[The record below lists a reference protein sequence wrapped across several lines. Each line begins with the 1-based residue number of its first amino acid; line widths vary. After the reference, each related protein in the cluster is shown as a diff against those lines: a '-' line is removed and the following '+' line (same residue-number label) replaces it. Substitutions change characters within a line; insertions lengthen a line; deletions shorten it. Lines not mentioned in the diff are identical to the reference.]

1 MKKEV
6 KIGGLVLGLI
16 ALIGISFVLY
26 KNGLMNYLIITGTF
40 TVICTI
46 ILVNTLITT
55 RSDEAEYKS
64 KLRQILRT
72 YDSILVKSKNLPKL
86 DNLNII
92 RVDTIE
98 DLVDA
103 QMEIRKPIYYQEQ
116 TESCA
121 FVLLDNMTA
130 CFYTLKVN
138 DAVLCPL
145 EITIN
150 ELDIINKNS
159 QKELEEDIPEDLL
172 SEIERTAIIR
182 LKKGKYVKVSPMR
195 NRKKAVAK
203 EEIKEKIFEKTQD
216 LKSVLDEKLDE
227 AKEVV
232 EDTKEKVEKVIE
244 DTKDKVETKSEEI
257 KEKVNDVVEVASD
270 KVEEAKEKAEDIQ
283 IKAEAVKEIVEEKV
297 EEAKEVIEDKKEE
310 AKEKIADAKEKLDEK
325 VEETKAVIEEK
336 TEDIK
341 EMVSDTKEKVEEI
354 KEQVSDK
361 VDEVKKEVNH
371 QKKKNKAKKKAK
383 EFANNAVDASYKV
396 KHEIEDLLFEDDRN
410 AVEKTVDKVSEEVD
424 KAKTKVELDTKID
437 DIVDNVADFGKKKKK
452 KHEIEDL
459 DDFVEKVKPEPKKKK
474 HEIEDL

>member
-6 KIGGLVLGLI
+6 KIGGLALGLI
-16 ALIGISFVLY
+16 VLVGISFVLY

-40 TVICTI
+40 SVICAI
-46 ILVNTLITT
+46 VLVNTLLTT
-55 RSDEAEYKS
+55 RSDEAQYKS

-159 QKELEEDIPEDLL
+159 QKALEEDIPEDLL
-172 SEIERTAIIR
+172 SEIERTTIIR
-182 LKKGKYVKVSPMR
+182 LKKGKYVKVSPLR
-195 NRKKAVAK
+195 NRKKAIAK

-216 LKSVLDEKLDE
+216 LKMALDEKLGE

-232 EDTKEKVEKVIE
+232 DDTKEKVEKVIE
-244 DTKDKVETKSEEI
+244 DAKDKVDTKSEEI
-257 KEKVNDVVEVASD
+257 KEKVADTVE
-270 KVEEAKEKAEDIQ
+270 KVSEKAEDIS
-283 IKAEAVKEIVEEKV
+283 IKAEAIKEVVEEQAEDIKEV
-297 EEAKEVIEDKKEE
+297 VKDKAQEAKEAV
-310 AKEKIADAKEKLDEK
+310 ADAKEKIDEKIEETKDAVAEKTEEMKENLSDSKEKIAEK
-325 VEETKAVIEEK
+325 VEPVIEKANE
-336 TEDIK
+336 IK
-341 EMVSDTKEKVEEI
+341 EEVVDKVEEVS
-354 KEQVSDK
+354 KEI
-361 VDEVKKEVNH
+361 EHE
-371 QKKKNKAKKKAK
+371 QKKSKAKNKAK
-383 EFANNAVDASYKV
+383 EIANDAIDASYKV
-396 KHEIEDLLFEDDRN
+396 KHD
-410 AVEKTVDKVSEEVD
+410 VDYLIFDE
-424 KAKTKVELDTKID
+424 
-437 DIVDNVADFGKKKKK
+437 
-452 KHEIEDL
+452 
-459 DDFVEKVKPEPKKKK
+459 
-474 HEIEDL
+474 

>member
-6 KIGGLVLGLI
+6 KIGGLALGLI
-16 ALIGISFVLY
+16 VLVGISFVLY

-40 TVICTI
+40 SVICAI
-46 ILVNTLITT
+46 VLVNTLLTT
-55 RSDEAEYKS
+55 RSDEAQYKS

-159 QKELEEDIPEDLL
+159 QKALEEDIPEDLL
-172 SEIERTAIIR
+172 SEIERTTIIR
-182 LKKGKYVKVSPMR
+182 LKKGKYVKVSPLR
-195 NRKKAVAK
+195 NRKKAIAK
-203 EEIKEKIFEKTQD
+203 EEIKEKLFEKTQD
-216 LKSVLDEKLDE
+216 LKMALDEKLGE

-232 EDTKEKVEKVIE
+232 DDTKEKVEKVIE
-244 DTKDKVETKSEEI
+244 DAKDKVDTKSEEI
-257 KEKVNDVVEVASD
+257 KEKVADTVE
-270 KVEEAKEKAEDIQ
+270 KVSEKAEDIS
-283 IKAEAVKEIVEEKV
+283 IKAEAIKKVVEEQAEDIKEV
-297 EEAKEVIEDKKEE
+297 VKDKAQEAKKAV
-310 AKEKIADAKEKLDEK
+310 ADAKEKIDDKIEETKDAIAEEVEPVIEKATDIKEEVTDK
-325 VEETKAVIEEK
+325 VEEVSKEIEHE
-336 TEDIK
+336 
-341 EMVSDTKEKVEEI
+341 
-354 KEQVSDK
+354 
-361 VDEVKKEVNH
+361 
-371 QKKKNKAKKKAK
+371 QKKSKAKNKAK
-383 EFANNAVDASYKV
+383 EIANDAIDASYKV
-396 KHEIEDLLFEDDRN
+396 KHNVEDLLFDDERN
-410 AVEKTVDKVSEEVD
+410 IVEKAVDNVTEEVD
-424 KAKTKVELDTKID
+424 KAKTKAKVDKKID
-437 DIVDNVADFGKKKKK
+437 EIVETVDGNKEKK

-459 DDFVEKVKPEPKKKK
+459 
-474 HEIEDL
+474 

>member
-6 KIGGLVLGLI
+6 KIGGLALGLI
-16 ALIGISFVLY
+16 ALLGISLVLY

-40 TVICTI
+40 TVICAI

-55 RSDEAEYKS
+55 RSDEAQYKS

-138 DAVLCPL
+138 DSVLCPL

-172 SEIERTAIIR
+172 SEIERTTIIR

-195 NRKKAVAK
+195 NRKKAIAK
-203 EEIKEKIFEKTQD
+203 EEMQEKILEKTQEIKAVIED
-216 LKSVLDEKLDE
+216 KVAE

-232 EDTKEKVEKVIE
+232 ADTKEKVEKVIE
-244 DTKDKVETKSEEI
+244 DTKDKVENKTDEI
-257 KEKVNDVVEVASD
+257 KEKVDDVA
-270 KVEEAKEKAEDIQ
+270 
-283 IKAEAVKEIVEEKV
+283 IKAEAVKEIIEEKTEDIKKV
-297 EEAKEVIEDKKEE
+297 VEDKKEE
-310 AKEKIADAKEKLDEK
+310 AKENISDAKEKIEEK
-325 VEETKAVIEEK
+325 VEPV
-336 TEDIK
+336 
-341 EMVSDTKEKVEEI
+341 KEKATEVKEAVEE
-354 KEQVSDK
+354 K

-383 EFANNAVDASYKV
+383 EFANNAVDTSYKV
-396 KHEIEDLLFEDDRN
+396 KHEVEDLLFEDDRN
-410 AVEKTVDKVSEEVD
+410 VVEKAIDKVSEEVD

-437 DIVDNVADFGKKKKK
+437 KIVDNVADFGKTKKKKFEIEDLDDFDDKPKVDNKKK

-459 DDFVEKVKPEPKKKK
+459 
-474 HEIEDL
+474 

>member
-6 KIGGLVLGLI
+6 KIGGLALGLI
-16 ALIGISFVLY
+16 VLVGISFVLY
-26 KNGLMNYLIITGTF
+26 KNGLMNYLIIIGTF
-40 TVICTI
+40 SVICAI
-46 ILVNTLITT
+46 VLVNTLLTT
-55 RSDEAEYKS
+55 RSDEAQYKS

-159 QKELEEDIPEDLL
+159 QKALEEDIPEDLL
-172 SEIERTAIIR
+172 SEIERTTIIR
-182 LKKGKYVKVSPMR
+182 LKKGKYVKVSPLR
-195 NRKKAVAK
+195 NRKKAIAK
-203 EEIKEKIFEKTQD
+203 EEIKEKLFEKTQD
-216 LKSVLDEKLDE
+216 LKMALDEKLGE

-232 EDTKEKVEKVIE
+232 DDTKEKVEKVIE
-244 DTKDKVETKSEEI
+244 DAKDKVDTKSEEI
-257 KEKVNDVVEVASD
+257 KEKVADTVE
-270 KVEEAKEKAEDIQ
+270 KVSEKAEDIS
-283 IKAEAVKEIVEEKV
+283 IKAEAIKEVVEEQAEDIKEV
-297 EEAKEVIEDKKEE
+297 VKDKAQEAKETVAE
-310 AKEKIADAKEKLDEK
+310 AKEKLDEK
-325 VEETKAVIEEK
+325 IEETKDAVA
-336 TEDIK
+336 
-341 EMVSDTKEKVEEI
+341 EKVEPVIEKATEI
-354 KEQVSDK
+354 KDQVADK
-361 VDEVKKEVNH
+361 VEEVSKEIEH
-371 QKKKNKAKKKAK
+371 EQKKNKAKNKAK
-383 EFANNAVDASYKV
+383 EIANDAIDASYKV
-396 KHEIEDLLFEDDRN
+396 KHDVEDLLFDDERN
-410 AVEKTVDKVSEEVD
+410 IVEKAVDKVTEEVD
-424 KAKTKVELDTKID
+424 KAKTKAKVDKKID
-437 DIVDNVADFGKKKKK
+437 EIVETVDGNKKKR

-459 DDFVEKVKPEPKKKK
+459 
-474 HEIEDL
+474 

>member
-6 KIGGLVLGLI
+6 KIGGLALGLI
-16 ALIGISFVLY
+16 ALLGISLVLY

-40 TVICTI
+40 TVICAI

-55 RSDEAEYKS
+55 RSDEAQYKS

-138 DAVLCPL
+138 DSVLCPL

-172 SEIERTAIIR
+172 SEIERTTIIR

-195 NRKKAVAK
+195 NRKKAIAK
-203 EEIKEKIFEKTQD
+203 EEMQEKILEKTQEIKAVIED
-216 LKSVLDEKLDE
+216 KVAE

-232 EDTKEKVEKVIE
+232 ADTKEKVEKVIE
-244 DTKDKVETKSEEI
+244 DTKDKVENKTDEI
-257 KEKVNDVVEVASD
+257 KEKVDDVA
-270 KVEEAKEKAEDIQ
+270 
-283 IKAEAVKEIVEEKV
+283 IKAEAVKEIIEEKTEDIKKVVEDKKEEAKENISDAKEKIEEKV
-297 EEAKEVIEDKKEE
+297 EEAKE
-310 AKEKIADAKEKLDEK
+310 A
-325 VEETKAVIEEK
+325 IEEK
-336 TEDIK
+336 TEDLK
-341 EMVSDTKEKVEEI
+341 EMVSDTKEKIEEKVEPVKEKATEVKEAVEE
-354 KEQVSDK
+354 K

-383 EFANNAVDASYKV
+383 EFANNAVDTSYKV
-396 KHEIEDLLFEDDRN
+396 KHEVEDLLFEDDRN
-410 AVEKTVDKVSEEVD
+410 VVEKAIDKVSEEVD

-437 DIVDNVADFGKKKKK
+437 KIVDNLADFGKKKKK
-452 KHEIEDL
+452 KFEIEDL
-459 DDFVEKVKPEPKKKK
+459 DDFDDKPKVDNKKKK

>member
-6 KIGGLVLGLI
+6 KIGGLALGLI
-16 ALIGISFVLY
+16 VLVGISFVLY

-40 TVICTI
+40 SVICAI
-46 ILVNTLITT
+46 VLVNTLLTT
-55 RSDEAEYKS
+55 RSDEAQYKS

-159 QKELEEDIPEDLL
+159 QKALEEDIPEDLL
-172 SEIERTAIIR
+172 SEIERTTIIR
-182 LKKGKYVKVSPMR
+182 LKKGKYVKVSPLR
-195 NRKKAVAK
+195 NRKKAIAK
-203 EEIKEKIFEKTQD
+203 EEIKEKLFEKTQD
-216 LKSVLDEKLDE
+216 LKMALDEKLGG

-244 DTKDKVETKSEEI
+244 DAKDKVDTKSEEI
-257 KEKVNDVVEVASD
+257 KEKVADTVE
-270 KVEEAKEKAEDIQ
+270 KVSEKAEDIS
-283 IKAEAVKEIVEEKV
+283 IKAEAIKEVVEEQAEDIKEV
-297 EEAKEVIEDKKEE
+297 VQDKAQEAKEAV
-310 AKEKIADAKEKLDEK
+310 ADAKEKIDEKIEETKDVIAENVEPVIIKASEIKDQVTDK
-325 VEETKAVIEEK
+325 VEEVSKEIEH
-336 TEDIK
+336 
-341 EMVSDTKEKVEEI
+341 
-354 KEQVSDK
+354 EQ
-361 VDEVKKEVNH
+361 
-371 QKKKNKAKKKAK
+371 KKNKAKNKAK
-383 EFANNAVDASYKV
+383 EIANDAIDASYKV
-396 KHEIEDLLFEDDRN
+396 KHDVEDLLFDDERN
-410 AVEKTVDKVSEEVD
+410 IVEKAVDKVTEEVD
-424 KAKTKVELDTKID
+424 KAKTKAKVDKKID
-437 DIVDNVADFGKKKKK
+437 EIVETVDGNKKKK

-459 DDFVEKVKPEPKKKK
+459 
-474 HEIEDL
+474 

>member
-6 KIGGLVLGLI
+6 KIGGLALGLI
-16 ALIGISFVLY
+16 VLVGISFVLY

-40 TVICTI
+40 SVICAI
-46 ILVNTLITT
+46 VLVNTLLTT
-55 RSDEAEYKS
+55 RSDEAQYKS

-159 QKELEEDIPEDLL
+159 QKALEEDIPEDLL
-172 SEIERTAIIR
+172 SEIERTTIIR
-182 LKKGKYVKVSPMR
+182 LKKGKYVKVSPLR
-195 NRKKAVAK
+195 NRKKAIAK
-203 EEIKEKIFEKTQD
+203 EEIKEKLFEKTQD
-216 LKSVLDEKLDE
+216 LKMALDEKLGE

-232 EDTKEKVEKVIE
+232 EDA
-244 DTKDKVETKSEEI
+244 KDKVDTKSEEI
-257 KEKVNDVVEVASD
+257 KEKVADTVE
-270 KVEEAKEKAEDIQ
+270 KVSEKAEDIS
-283 IKAEAVKEIVEEKV
+283 IKAEAIKEVVEEQAEDIKEV
-297 EEAKEVIEDKKEE
+297 VNDKAQEAKEAV
-310 AKEKIADAKEKLDEK
+310 ADAKEKIDEKIEETKDAVAEK
-325 VEETKAVIEEK
+325 VEPVIEK
-336 TEDIK
+336 ATEIK
-341 EMVSDTKEKVEEI
+341 DQVADKVEEVS
-354 KEQVSDK
+354 KEIEHEQ
-361 VDEVKKEVNH
+361 
-371 QKKKNKAKKKAK
+371 KKNKAKNKAK
-383 EFANNAVDASYKV
+383 EIANDAIDASYKV
-396 KHEIEDLLFEDDRN
+396 KHDVEDLLFDDERN
-410 AVEKTVDKVSEEVD
+410 IVEKAVDKVTEEVD
-424 KAKTKVELDTKID
+424 KAKTKAKVDKKID
-437 DIVDNVADFGKKKKK
+437 EIVETVDGNKKKR

-459 DDFVEKVKPEPKKKK
+459 
-474 HEIEDL
+474 